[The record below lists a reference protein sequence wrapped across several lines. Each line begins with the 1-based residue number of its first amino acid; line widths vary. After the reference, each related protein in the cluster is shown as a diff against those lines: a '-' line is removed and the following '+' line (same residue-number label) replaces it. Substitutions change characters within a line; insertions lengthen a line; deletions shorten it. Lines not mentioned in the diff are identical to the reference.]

1 MFGTQMIVGQKF
13 YNDRTHQGKQA
24 QKQKKD
30 ATIIGNAPKIWQKES
45 AAILNMYWWTHC
57 DIA

>member
-1 MFGTQMIVGQKF
+1 MMFGTQMIVVQKF

-45 AAILNMYWWTHC
+45 AAI
-57 DIA
+57 

>member
-45 AAILNMYWWTHC
+45 AAI
-57 DIA
+57 